1 MSGMGN
7 MNKAIPKLL
16 IVTGASRGIGEAIA
30 KKFLNKEYSVVNL
43 SRKPCSLEGVINI
56 QWDLAAREWST
67 ELTKELCKFSEQA
80 EQVCIVHNAAY
91 FVADNIADTCP
102 ETLREVLEVNVVA
115 PQRLNRLLL
124 PHLSSGSSIIY
135 IGSTLAEKA
144 VSNRFSYVVSKHA
157 SIGMMRANCQD
168 LVSKQIHTANIC
180 PGFTNTA
187 MLQQHFEHDPEGL
200 RDLGQQM
207 VLGRLVE
214 PDEIAAL
221 VAFCAENP
229 VVNGS
234 VYHANLGQ
242 VER

>member
-1 MSGMGN
+1 
-7 MNKAIPKLL
+7 MNRVIPKLL

-30 KKFLNKEYSVVNL
+30 QKFLSNGYSVVNL
-43 SRKPCSLEGVINI
+43 SRTACSLDDVINI
-56 QWDLAAREWST
+56 HWDLAANEWST
-67 ELTKELCKFSEQA
+67 ELTKELCKFADQA
-80 EQVCIVHNAAY
+80 EQACIVHNAAK
-91 FVADNIADTCP
+91 FVADNIEDASPD
-102 ETLREVLEVNVVA
+102 TLREVLEVNVVA

-124 PHLSSGSSIIY
+124 PHLSSGSSILY

-144 VSNRFSYVVSKHA
+144 VSNRLSYVVSKHA

-180 PGFTNTA
+180 PGFTHTE
-187 MLQQHFEHDPEGL
+187 MLQQHFENNPEGL
-200 RDLGQQM
+200 RALSQQM

-214 PDEIAAL
+214 PDEIAKL
-221 VAFCAENP
+221 VVFCAENP

>member
-1 MSGMGN
+1 

-30 KKFLNKEYSVVNL
+30 RAFLNTGYCVVNL
-43 SRKPCSLEGVINI
+43 SRKPCSLEDVINI
-56 QWDLAAREWST
+56 HWDLAEKEWSS
-67 ELTKELCKFSEQA
+67 ELTKELCKFAEQA
-80 EQVCIVHNAAY
+80 EQVCIVHNAAH
-91 FVADNIADTCP
+91 FVADSIADTCP

-124 PHLSSGSSIIY
+124 PHLTSGSSILY

-157 SIGMMRANCQD
+157 SLGMMRSNCQD

-180 PGFTNTA
+180 PGFTNTS
-187 MLQQHFEHDPEGL
+187 MLQQHFENNPEGL
-200 RDLGQQM
+200 SDLTQQM
-207 VLGRLVE
+207 VLGRLAE
-214 PDEIAAL
+214 PEEIAKL
-221 VAFCAENP
+221 VLFCAGNP

-234 VYHANLGQ
+234 IYHANLGQ
-242 VER
+242 IER